1 MAVNNAAS
9 ALKVNLFGL
18 KPPCEAQY
26 MKVTLSWGTKAGYAI
41 DQGCYPG
48 ATWAKSLVYMSN
60 RAKPEG
66 GKIVKCAKL
75 RFKYSKADKAYRASV
90 PRSCI
95 PKAGDRLKVRSSG
108 NNYGSMTGGEAGPT
122 RSLRRG

>member
-1 MAVNNAAS
+1 
-9 ALKVNLFGL
+9 
-18 KPPCEAQY
+18 

-66 GKIVKCAKL
+66 GKDRQVREAPLQVLEGRQVLPRL
-75 RFKYSKADKAYRASV
+75 RAPLLHPEGRRPA
-90 PRSCI
+90 
-95 PKAGDRLKVRSSG
+95 
-108 NNYGSMTGGEAGPT
+108 EGPQ
-122 RSLRRG
+122 LR